1 MTNNTIL
8 VVDDEDYIRSTIA
21 GILKDEHYDVKL
33 AKDGFEALTVMK
45 NDEPP
50 VVLLDIWLPQMDGI
64 EVLKKIKEQYPDTIV
79 IMISGHGTIDTA
91 VKTIKMGAYDFI
103 EKPLSADK
111 LLITISN
118 GLKVYNLQQENKQL
132 KFSIEKKYEIIS
144 ASKVMEDLKR
154 KIAIVAPTDS
164 WVLIT
169 GENGT
174 GKELVANAIH
184 RLSQRANMPFI
195 DVNCA
200 AIPEEL
206 LESELF
212 GHEKG
217 AFTGADRRRIG
228 KLELADKGTLF
239 LDEVGDMSMRM
250 QAKLLR
256 TLEEGRFT
264 RIGGNDPI
272 NIDIRVIAATNK
284 IIKDEIKEGRFRED
298 LYYRLNVIPL
308 HIPPLRERREDIPVL
323 VEYFLNE
330 RNKFSRQKK
339 TITPSAMGIL
349 SSYVWRGNVRELKN
363 LIERLFVLVEGNII
377 DVEDL
382 PKEIRSYEKGLVEQ
396 TDDGLHSAKA
406 AFEKDYIIRMLKE
419 NNWNITK
426 TAVKIGI
433 SRENL
438 SRKMK
443 LLGIEK
449 KEE

>member
-1 MTNNTIL
+1 MVNNTVL
-8 VVDDEDYIRSTIA
+8 VVDDEEYIRTTIA
-21 GILKDEHYDVKL
+21 GILKDEHYEVKL
-33 AKDGFEALTVMK
+33 AKDGFEALSAMK
-45 NDEPP
+45 SYEPP

-64 EVLKKIKEQYPDTIV
+64 EVLQKIKEEYPDTVV

-111 LLITISN
+111 LLIAINN
-118 GLKVYNLQQENKQL
+118 GLKFYNLQQENKQL
-132 KFSIEKKYEIIS
+132 KVSIEKKYEIIS
-144 ASKVMEDLKR
+144 ASKAMEDLKR

-174 GKELVANAIH
+174 GKELVANTIH
-184 RLSQRANMPFI
+184 RLSTRADKPFV

-212 GHEKG
+212 GYEKG

-239 LDEVGDMSMRM
+239 LDEVGDMSLRM

-264 RIGGNDPI
+264 RIGGNDAI

-284 IIKDEIKEGRFRED
+284 IIKDEIANGKFRED

-323 VEYFLNE
+323 IEYFLNE
-330 RNKFSRQKK
+330 KNKLSKQKK
-339 TITPSAMGIL
+339 RITSTAIGVL
-349 SSYVWRGNVRELKN
+349 SSYVWKGNVRELKN
-363 LIERLFVLVEGNII
+363 LIERLFVLVEKDTI
-377 DVEDL
+377 DIEDI
-382 PKEIRSYEKGLVEQ
+382 PKEVRTYTKEYTET
-396 TDDGLHSAKA
+396 TDERLHSAKT

-426 TAVKIGI
+426 TAIKIGI

-443 LLGIEK
+443 TLGIER
-449 KEE
+449 ED

>member
-1 MTNNTIL
+1 MDNKTIL

-21 GILKDEHYDVKL
+21 GILSDEHYNVKL
-33 AKDGFEALTVMK
+33 AKDGFEALSAMK
-45 NDEPP
+45 SFEPH
-50 VVLLDIWLPQMDGI
+50 VVLLDIWLPQMDGL
-64 EVLKKIKEQYPDTIV
+64 EVLKRIKEQHPDTIV

-111 LLITISN
+111 LLITINN
-118 GLKVYNLQQENKQL
+118 GLKVFNLQQENKQL
-132 KFSIEKKYEIIS
+132 KVKIEKKYELIS
-144 ASKVMEDLKR
+144 TSKVMEELKK
-154 KIAIVAPTDS
+154 KIAIVAPSDS

-174 GKELVANAIH
+174 GKELVANEIH
-184 RLSQRANMPFI
+184 RMSPRANRPFI

-250 QAKLLR
+250 QAKVLR

-272 NIDIRVIAATNK
+272 DVDIRVIAATNK
-284 IIKDEIKEGRFRED
+284 VIKDEIKGGRFRED

-308 HIPPLRERREDIPVL
+308 HILPLRERKEDIPVL
-323 VEYFLNE
+323 AEYFLKEKNDI
-330 RNKFSRQKK
+330 SRQKK
-339 TITPSAMGIL
+339 RITPEAMGVL
-349 SSYVWRGNVRELKN
+349 SSYSWRGNVRELRN
-363 LIERLFVLVEGNII
+363 LIERLFVLVEGDTI
-377 DVEDL
+377 DVDSIPMEVRSH
-382 PKEIRSYEKGLVEQ
+382 KEYLCEGA
-396 TDDGLHSAKA
+396 DNGLHSAKST
-406 AFEKDYIIRMLKE
+406 FERDFIVRMLKE
-419 NNWNITK
+419 NNWNVTK
-426 TAVKIGI
+426 TAAKIGI

-438 SRKMK
+438 SRKIK
-443 LLGIEK
+443 SLSIERDN
-449 KEE
+449 

>member
-1 MTNNTIL
+1 MKNRTVL
-8 VVDDEDYIRSTIA
+8 VVDDEDLIRSTIA
-21 GILKDEHYDVKL
+21 GILSDEDYDVKL
-33 AKDGFEALTVMK
+33 AKDGFEALSIMK
-45 NDEPP
+45 NYEPHI
-50 VVLLDIWLPQMDGI
+50 VLLDIWLPQMDGI
-64 EVLKKIKEQYPDTIV
+64 EILKKIKEQYQDTIV

-118 GLKVYNLQQENKQL
+118 GLKVFNLQQENKQL
-132 KFSIEKKYEIIS
+132 KVKIDRKYELIS
-144 ASKVMEDLKR
+144 GSGIMEELKK
-154 KIAIVAPTDS
+154 KIAIIAPSDS
-164 WVLIT
+164 WILIT
-169 GENGT
+169 GDNGT

-184 RLSQRANMPFI
+184 RMSSRANMPFI

-239 LDEVGDMSMRM
+239 LDEVGDMSIRM

-264 RIGGNDPI
+264 RIGGNDTI
-272 NIDIRVIAATNK
+272 DVDIRVIAATNK
-284 IIKDEIKEGRFRED
+284 SIREEIKAGRFRED
-298 LYYRLNVIPL
+298 LFYRLNVIPI
-308 HIPPLRERREDIPVL
+308 HIPSLRERREDIPVL
-323 VEYFLNE
+323 VNYFLKEKNE
-330 RNKFSRQKK
+330 ISKHKK
-339 TITPSAMGIL
+339 IITPEAVGVL
-349 SSYVWRGNVRELKN
+349 STYDWEGNVRELKN
-363 LIERLFVLVEGNII
+363 LIERLLVLVERDTV
-377 DVEDL
+377 DVDDL
-382 PKEIRSYEKGLVEQ
+382 PREVREHKNNSGEQ
-396 TDDGLHSAKA
+396 PDDRLHSAKS
-406 AFEKDYIIRMLKE
+406 AFEKDYIIRMLRE

-426 TAVKIGI
+426 TAAKIGI

-443 LLGIEK
+443 LLGIER
-449 KEE
+449 EN